1 MKHIGRWV
9 ALLAT
14 VTLAACT
21 TAPTTVEHYQMYLP
35 EFPSLLVAHTQAAPP
50 PDQAAYIAA
59 NADTREQLLTDAYN
73 AQTTNLWTCNI
84 DKDKVADWW
93 QKQQAAVAAANGAS
107 APVAASAAQVGQ

>member
-1 MKHIGRWV
+1 MKRIGRWV

-14 VTLAACT
+14 VALAACT

-50 PDQAAYIAA
+50 PDLSQYLAA
-59 NADTREQLLTDAYN
+59 NADAREQMWTDAYN

-84 DKDKVADWW
+84 DKDKVQDWW
-93 QKQQAAVAAANGAS
+93 TKQQAAVAAANGAS
-107 APVAASAAQVGQ
+107 ASVAASAAQVGQ